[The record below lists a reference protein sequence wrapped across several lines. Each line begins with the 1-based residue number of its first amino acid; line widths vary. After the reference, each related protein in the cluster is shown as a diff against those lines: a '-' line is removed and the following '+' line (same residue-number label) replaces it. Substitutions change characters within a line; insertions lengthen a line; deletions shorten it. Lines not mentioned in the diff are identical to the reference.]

1 MGRYWTP
8 SYCIYS
14 GYKGVEREPQKS
26 RRKDQSSVYFKDKEF
41 LHIQVLYTHTHTHHS
56 HYTHLT
62 LFLFLI
68 PKANQLAH
76 LFDSELDYLSPI
88 TEAQATVFFSPVF
101 TLATSKTFSALQP
114 GVLDFLSKT
123 PISKRNM
130 ASLSP
135 QNKVNQILNLLWTG
149 LSNSLSLILLTFPLA
164 SLDHS
169 CDCICCTPAF
179 RPLHIPFC
187 LWRSSIPTHVW
198 MAPPSAGVGYYL
210 FSLRLQ
216 PCSFFPFTP
225 PQRYLYIYM
234 SVYVLLKYS

>member
-1 MGRYWTP
+1 MAWTTG
-8 SYCIYS
+8 IS
-14 GYKGVEREPQKS
+14 GVWTGDL
-26 RRKDQSSVYFKDKEF
+26 KDLPECLLWVGIGP
-41 LHIQVLYTHTHTHHS
+41 LHIVYTQVIKVWRENHKRAGERIRVQFILKIKNFCTSRFYTHTHTHHS

-76 LFDSELDYLSPI
+76 LFDSELDYLSSI

-135 QNKVNQILNLLWTG
+135 
-149 LSNSLSLILLTFPLA
+149 
-164 SLDHS
+164 
-169 CDCICCTPAF
+169 
-179 RPLHIPFC
+179 
-187 LWRSSIPTHVW
+187 
-198 MAPPSAGVGYYL
+198 
-210 FSLRLQ
+210 
-216 PCSFFPFTP
+216 
-225 PQRYLYIYM
+225 
-234 SVYVLLKYS
+234 